1 MELTS
6 RRFAIFLASGL
17 TLAVVVGLAVWKIS
31 DAGMNLTS
39 TQTEV
44 AGQPIAAADADESS
58 TPKTAASSEA
68 SSTAEGT
75 EEEASADDADAEL
88 AGEAASN
95 DSNGAQGT
103 GSGAAYDP
111 LAPRN
116 ANLGGARGGSQETS
130 YYRPTNAAP
139 AQPNTRTSTPEQTQQ
154 PDNAGRTPTQQGD
167 SPRKTAT
174 PNSTT
179 AVPQEPQ
186 EPQKPQPV
194 PGNDPDGAA
203 QHEPEP
209 QQPSADAGAERP
221 QIASEIAEKV
231 GAGGAVS
238 GTENGQG
245 GEKPKR
251 PEDPFS
257 ASTRVPHAPA
267 EDDGTERG
275 AEANG

>member
-39 TQTEV
+39 PQTEI
-44 AGQPIAAADADESS
+44 AGQPIAAADADKSS

-68 SSTAEGT
+68 SSTAERS
-75 EEEASADDADAEL
+75 EEETSADDADAEF

-103 GSGAAYDP
+103 GADAAYDP

-139 AQPNTRTSTPEQTQQ
+139 AQPNARTSAPEQTQQ
-154 PDNAGRTPTQQGD
+154 PDTAGRTPRQQDD
-167 SPRKTAT
+167 SPRKRAT

-186 EPQKPQPV
+186 EKSV
-194 PGNDPDGAA
+194 PGNYPDGAA
-203 QHEPEP
+203 QHKSEP
-209 QQPSADAGAERP
+209 QELSVDAGAEHL

-238 GTENGQG
+238 GATNGQG

-257 ASTRVPHAPA
+257 ASTRVPQAPA

>member
-39 TQTEV
+39 PQTEI
-44 AGQPIAAADADESS
+44 AGQPIAAADADKSS

-68 SSTAEGT
+68 SSTAERS
-75 EEEASADDADAEL
+75 EEETSADDADAEF

-103 GSGAAYDP
+103 GADAAYDP

-139 AQPNTRTSTPEQTQQ
+139 AQPNARTSAPEQTQQ
-154 PDNAGRTPTQQGD
+154 QDN

-174 PNSTT
+174 PISTT
-179 AVPQEPQ
+179 AVPQKPQ
-186 EPQKPQPV
+186 EKPV

-203 QHEPEP
+203 QHEREP
-209 QQPSADAGAERP
+209 QEPSVDAGAKHL
-221 QIASEIAEKV
+221 QIASDIAEKV

-238 GTENGQG
+238 GAVNGQG

-257 ASTRVPHAPA
+257 ASTRVPQAPA

>member
-39 TQTEV
+39 PQTEI
-44 AGQPIAAADADESS
+44 AGQPIAAADADKSS

-68 SSTAEGT
+68 SSTAERS
-75 EEEASADDADAEL
+75 EEETSADDADAEF

-103 GSGAAYDP
+103 GADAAYDP

-139 AQPNTRTSTPEQTQQ
+139 AQPNARTSASEQTQQ
-154 PDNAGRTPTQQGD
+154 QDD
-167 SPRKTAT
+167 SPRKRAT

-186 EPQKPQPV
+186 EPQPV

-209 QQPSADAGAERP
+209 QQPSADAGAGRP

-238 GTENGQG
+238 GTANGQG